1 MFKSLALAGFAVLAS
16 AAISAPALADD
27 PNDPTMR
34 SKAARDRDREI
45 IRQLNLKELERVR
58 ARDAGY
64 AEGWAAYRAY
74 HEGDRPAL
82 PRCRKGQRTRC
93 SR

>member
-1 MFKSLALAGFAVLAS
+1 MLKSVMLAGFAVLAS
-16 AAISAPALADD
+16 AALSAPALADD

-74 HEGDRPAL
+74 HGDDRQAL
-82 PRCRKGQRTRC
+82 PRCAKGQRTRC